1 MKILMVC
8 LGNIC
13 RSPLA
18 HGILER
24 KIAENALIGWKVDSA
39 GTSGWHNGEAPD
51 NRAIQVA
58 LKNGFDISG
67 QISRKI
73 TVQDFND
80 YDLILTMDT
89 SNYNDVLR
97 LCTNDTQR
105 NKVRLIM
112 NYLYPDKNISVPDPY
127 YNDRF
132 DEVVTMLDQAINEL
146 IASVLEHHHV

>member
-1 MKILMVC
+1 MVC

-112 NYLYPDKNISVPDPY
+112 NYLHPDKNISVPDPY

>member
-1 MKILMVC
+1 MVC

-97 LCTNDTQR
+97 LCTNNTQR

-112 NYLYPDKNISVPDPY
+112 NYLHPDKNISVPDPY

>member
-112 NYLYPDKNISVPDPY
+112 NYLHPDKNISVPDPY

>member
-24 KIAENALIGWKVDSA
+24 KIAENALLGWKVDSA

>member
-1 MKILMVC
+1 MVC

-24 KIAENALIGWKVDSA
+24 KIAENALLGWKVDSA

-112 NYLYPDKNISVPDPY
+112 NYLHPDKNISVPDPY

>member
-24 KIAENALIGWKVDSA
+24 KIAENALLGWKVDSA

-112 NYLYPDKNISVPDPY
+112 NYLHPDKNISVPDPY

>member
-1 MKILMVC
+1 MVC

>member
-97 LCTNDTQR
+97 LCTNNTQR

-112 NYLYPDKNISVPDPY
+112 NYLHPDKNISVPDPY

>member
-1 MKILMVC
+1 
-8 LGNIC
+8 
-13 RSPLA
+13 LA

-24 KIAENALIGWKVDSA
+24 KIAENALLGWKVDSA
-39 GTSGWHNGEAPD
+39 GTSGCHNGEAPD

>member
-1 MKILMVC
+1 MVC

-24 KIAENALIGWKVDSA
+24 KIAENALLGWKVDSA

>member
-97 LCTNDTQR
+97 LCTNNTQR

-112 NYLYPDKNISVPDPY
+112 NYLHPVKNISVPDPY